1 MSFPVR
7 KAPQRE
13 VLIDFV
19 NGKDKERWTRIKASK
34 TRIKPEDGTVLR
46 GRAGFGNGEAHGT
59 VVYTKRTKL
68 VLGGE

>member
-13 VLIDFV
+13 VLIDCVAVFLPADCV
-19 NGKDKERWTRIKASK
+19 IPGIVDYVCKDYVVYTGSFA
-34 TRIKPEDGTVLR
+34 
-46 GRAGFGNGEAHGT
+46 
-59 VVYTKRTKL
+59 VYTKRTKL